1 MNHEIAMAF
10 IVRGRC
16 RADDDSHLRNMAP
29 RCSDRRERGEYA
41 RCDISSKYSAC
52 SRDGS
57 VSVKHLASD
66 FEFWL
71 TVIILAFGSLIIVI
85 EYLIL
90 RRMPQAKPDDALR
103 LFAITFIIVGTLV
116 FVAAGFD
123 SSQIAPAAGLF
134 GTIAGYL
141 LGKEAGRSKDGDQRG
156 DDKAAQQ
163 EQRSGS

>member
-1 MNHEIAMAF
+1 MKSRWLLLCAAAAVLMTIH
-10 IVRGRC
+10 
-16 RADDDSHLRNMAP
+16 
-29 RCSDRRERGEYA
+29 
-41 RCDISSKYSAC
+41 ISATWPQDAATAASAV
-52 SRDGS
+52 STPVATFHQNTPPAAGDGS